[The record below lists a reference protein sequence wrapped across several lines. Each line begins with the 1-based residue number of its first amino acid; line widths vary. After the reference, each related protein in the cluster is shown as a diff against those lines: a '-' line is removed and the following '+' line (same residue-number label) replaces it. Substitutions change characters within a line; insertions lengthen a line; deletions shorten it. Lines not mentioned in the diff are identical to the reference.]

1 MHTDARPLWQAFQQ
15 LKDQSS
21 RTQLVEHYMPLAR
34 IIAAKVYGL
43 RYDSCSSFDDYL
55 QYARLG
61 LIEAVDRYD
70 STRGA
75 SFETFSTYRI
85 RGAILNGLA
94 NSSEAAAQRSFW
106 RNRGKVVLESLQ
118 DNLSTP
124 PERSSLDELV
134 DLTVDLAI
142 GLVLIDHGPA
152 GPADE
157 SPGSNP
163 YAATEL
169 AQFSQLLRDLVHRLP
184 QREREV
190 IEGHYFEH
198 VEFHVLAERFS
209 ISKGRVSQV
218 HSRALARLREMMRD
232 QPKVDTKL

>member
-1 MHTDARPLWQAFQQ
+1 MHTDARPLWQAFHQ
-15 LKDQSS
+15 LKDQDS

-43 RYDSCSSFDDYL
+43 RYDSCSNFDDYL

-75 SFETFSTYRI
+75 SFETFSAYRI
-85 RGAILNGLA
+85 RGAILNGLD
-94 NSSEAAAQRSFW
+94 NSSETAAQRSFW

-118 DNLSTP
+118 DNLRTP
-124 PERSSLDELV
+124 PERTSLDELA
-134 DLTVDLAI
+134 DLTVELAI
-142 GLVLIDHGPA
+142 GLVLIDHGA
-152 GPADE
+152 ESADE
-157 SPGSNP
+157 APGSNP

-169 AQFSQLLRDLVHRLP
+169 AQFSRLLRDLVRQLP

-190 IEGHYFEH
+190 IEGHYFGH
-198 VEFHVLAERFS
+198 VEFYVLAERYS
-209 ISKGRVSQV
+209 ISKGRVSQL
-218 HSRALARLREMMRD
+218 HSRALGRLREMMRD
-232 QPKVDTKL
+232 QPKIDTKL

>member
-1 MHTDARPLWQAFQQ
+1 MHTDPRSLWQAFHQ
-15 LKDQSS
+15 LKDPAS
-21 RTQLVEHYMPLAR
+21 RTELVEHYMPLAR

-75 SFETFSTYRI
+75 SFETFSAYRI

-106 RNRGKVVLESLQ
+106 RSRGQAVLESLQ
-118 DNLSTP
+118 DNLPVP
-124 PERSSLDELV
+124 PEKTSLDELA
-134 DLTVDLAI
+134 DLTVELAI
-142 GLVLIDHGPA
+142 GLVLIDRGTES
-152 GPADE
+152 ADE
-157 SPGSNP
+157 APGSNP

-169 AQFSQLLRDLVHRLP
+169 AQFSRLLRDLIRQLP

-190 IEGHYFEH
+190 IESHYFDH
-198 VEFHVLAERFS
+198 VEFHVLAERYS
-209 ISKGRVSQV
+209 ISKGRVSQL